1 MNREDAR
8 VSNPL
13 VLNFRAFIGRAFP
26 RVIGAHR
33 ELSWIFFNTL
43 LPLLSVAAYVYVYA
57 ALGAPAAFAGFV
69 ILGGTMVAFWM
80 NVLWSMAAQMYWE
93 KEIGNLQL
101 YMMAPMSRMALLGGM
116 AVGGMVMTS
125 TRAAAT
131 LILGVLIFQIAF
143 VVVNPLLLAAIF
155 LVTLVALY
163 GMGMLF
169 ASVYLLYGREAW
181 NISNLL
187 QEPVFLGAGFYFPVQ
202 SFVRILGGAGFWVAI
217 GVSFIPMTL
226 GLDAMRQLLF
236 PELLEWAFLPADIE
250 LYILIVLAV
259 VFVFLARR
267 ALAYLERLAK
277 QEGRLTQRHL

>member
-1 MNREDAR
+1 MNREGTR

-13 VLNFRAFIGRAFP
+13 VLNFRAFIGRAYP
-26 RVIGAHR
+26 RIIGTHR
-33 ELSWIFFNTL
+33 ELSWIFFNTV
-43 LPLLSVAAYVYVYA
+43 LPLLTIAAYVYIYT
-57 ALGAPAAFAGFV
+57 ALGVPQFIGFV

-80 NVLWSMAAQMYWE
+80 NVLWSMAAQLYWE

-131 LILGVLIFQIAF
+131 LVLGILIFQISI
-143 VVVNPLLLAAIF
+143 VVLNLPLLLAIF
-155 LVTLVALY
+155 FTTLVALY

-169 ASVYLLYGREAW
+169 ASIYLLYGREAW

-187 QEPVFLGAGFYFPVQ
+187 QEPVFLGAGFYFPVRA
-202 SFVRILGGAGFWVAI
+202 FLGILGPAGFWVAV
-217 GVSFIPMTL
+217 GVSLIPMTL

-236 PELLEWAFLPADIE
+236 PELLEWGLLDPFLE
-250 LYILIVLAV
+250 LLLLLLLSV

-267 ALAYLERLAK
+267 ALSYLERLAM

>member
-1 MNREDAR
+1 
-8 VSNPL
+8 
-13 VLNFRAFIGRAFP
+13 
-26 RVIGAHR
+26 
-33 ELSWIFFNTL
+33 
-43 LPLLSVAAYVYVYA
+43 
-57 ALGAPAAFAGFV
+57 
-69 ILGGTMVAFWM
+69 MVAFWM

-101 YMMAPMSRMALLGGM
+101 YMMAPMSPMALLGGM
-116 AVGGMVMTS
+116 AVGGMVMTA

-131 LILGVLIFQIAF
+131 LILGVLIFQIAL
-143 VVVNPLLLAAIF
+143 VVVNPLLLVTIF

-202 SFVRILGGAGFWVAI
+202 SFVRILGGAGFWIAI

-236 PELLEWAFLPADIE
+236 PELLGWALLPPDIE
-250 LYILIVLAV
+250 LYILVVLAV

>member
-1 MNREDAR
+1 
-8 VSNPL
+8 
-13 VLNFRAFIGRAFP
+13 
-26 RVIGAHR
+26 
-33 ELSWIFFNTL
+33 
-43 LPLLSVAAYVYVYA
+43 
-57 ALGAPAAFAGFV
+57 
-69 ILGGTMVAFWM
+69 MVAFWM
-80 NVLWSMAAQMYWE
+80 NVLWNMAAQMYWE

-116 AVGGMVMTS
+116 AVGGMVMTA

-131 LILGVLIFQIAF
+131 LILGVLIFQIAL
-143 VVVNPLLLAAIF
+143 VVVNPLLLTAIF

-187 QEPVFLGAGFYFPVQ
+187 QEPVFLGAGFFFPVQ
-202 SFVRILGGAGFWVAI
+202 SFIRILGGAGFWIAA

-236 PELLEWAFLPADIE
+236 PELLGWALLPADIE

-267 ALAYLERLAK
+267 ALAYFERLAK

>member
-1 MNREDAR
+1 
-8 VSNPL
+8 
-13 VLNFRAFIGRAFP
+13 
-26 RVIGAHR
+26 
-33 ELSWIFFNTL
+33 
-43 LPLLSVAAYVYVYA
+43 
-57 ALGAPAAFAGFV
+57 
-69 ILGGTMVAFWM
+69 MVAFWM

-116 AVGGMVMTS
+116 AVGGMVMTA

-131 LILGVLIFQIAF
+131 LILGVLIFQIAL
-143 VVVNPLLLAAIF
+143 VVVNPLLLITIF

-169 ASVYLLYGREAW
+169 ASIYLLYGREAW

-202 SFVRILGGAGFWVAI
+202 SFVRILGGAGFWIAL

-236 PELLEWAFLPADIE
+236 PELLGWALLPPDIE

-267 ALAYLERLAK
+267 SLAYLERLAK